1 MMAHIPY
8 GYRIENGIP
17 VIDEEKAEQVR
28 KIAEEYLAGK
38 SLMAAAKDA
47 GLTMFH
53 SGVKHLMQ
61 NRRYLGDGYYPQIL
75 TQEIFDEVTKEL
87 QKRAD
92 ALGRTDRRPKQNE
105 TIAATAFTIGEISI
119 KYEDPFRQAE
129 YAYSQ
134 IESEG

>member
-1 MMAHIPY
+1 MMAYIPY
-8 GYRIENGIP
+8 GYRIENGTP

-61 NRRYLGDGYYPQIL
+61 NRRYLGDGYYPPIL
-75 TQEIFDEVTKEL
+75 TQETFDAVADEL
-87 QKRAD
+87 QKRAA
-92 ALGRTDRRPKQNE
+92 ALGRADRKPKQNE
-105 TIAATAFTIGEISI
+105 TMPATAFAIGEISRDL
-119 KYEDPFRQAE
+119 YL
-129 YAYSQ
+129 
-134 IESEG
+134 